1 MFGIFIAKPSR
12 MNPVRK
18 YLRDAFGFSGNE
30 INGFLILLPLIA
42 FAIFSEPAYRAWL
55 ASRPRLYNSDRQHL
69 DSLMAKGHFFTGMPV
84 AIPPPD
90 IVPFPFDP
98 NTAAVGEFDSLGIP
112 GVLANRIAAYRSKG
126 GVFRIKSDL
135 LKIYGL
141 DSTLYRQLYPYI
153 LLPVAG
159 DKASNRGKQPRI
171 GAKIESPRQHQPTGY
186 DTFDINTADTIL
198 LKQVYGIGSKLA
210 ARIIRF
216 REALGGF
223 VRPEQLNEV
232 YGLDSL
238 VVKRLLKVSFIKP
251 GFVPMKINVNRA
263 DEAQLSAHPYVS
275 YRMARAFVTFR
286 YQHGDFH
293 DVNDIKKLSM
303 IAEEEI
309 DRLLPYLKVT
319 D

>member
-1 MFGIFIAKPSR
+1 
-12 MNPVRK
+12 MNPVRR

-55 ASRPRLYNSDRQHL
+55 ASRPRLYNRDQQLL
-69 DSLMAKGHFFTGMPV
+69 DSLMAANGHLLTGMPV
-84 AIPPPD
+84 ATRKPD

-112 GVLANRIAAYRSKG
+112 AFLANRIAAYRSKG

-141 DSTLYRQLYPYI
+141 DSALYRQLYPYI

-159 DKASNRGKQPRI
+159 NKTPYRGKQPRM

-198 LKQVYGIGSKLA
+198 LKRVYGIGSKLA

-223 VRPEQLNEV
+223 IRPEQLNEV

-251 GFVPMKINVNRA
+251 DFVPVKIDVNRA
-263 DEAQLSAHPYVS
+263 DETQLSAHPYVS
-275 YRMARAFVTFR
+275 HRMARAFVTFR

-293 DVNDIKKLSM
+293 DVNDIKKLSN

-309 DRLLPYLKVT
+309 ARLLPYLKVT